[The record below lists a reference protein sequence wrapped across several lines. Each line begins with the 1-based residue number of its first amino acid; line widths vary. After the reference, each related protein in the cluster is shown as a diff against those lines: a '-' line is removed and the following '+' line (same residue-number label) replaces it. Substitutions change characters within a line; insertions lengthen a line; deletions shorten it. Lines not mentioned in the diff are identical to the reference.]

1 MMVTGSQIPAG
12 TYIAATP
19 GSISADFTTITLT
32 QSIGATASSGP
43 YTFVGAPDS
52 YVLQTLI
59 NNWYAW
65 ADYYV
70 TQLAS
75 GPNAAPSGTFQAT
88 TTTYTN
94 IYTVGSTDLNALTL
108 TNIPSSF
115 DMNQLRVGDV
125 VTAATAGTL
134 NPNTTGSPAG
144 TPNTPGYDP
153 SLNYTIVSFD
163 PLKRT
168 VELSLPVAVK
178 TATTDTFTFAP
189 PQYVV
194 RSSDAPAASPTAI
207 TGIDTTAGQLYTISR
222 PEVLPDSLAASN
234 AGHDQRRD
242 RSDD

>member
-19 GSISADFTTITLT
+19 GSISPDFKTITLT
-32 QSIGATASSGP
+32 QSIGGTASSGP

-94 IYTVGSTDLNALTL
+94 IYTIGSTDLDALTL

-134 NPNTTGSPAG
+134 NANTTGSPAG

-178 TATTDTFTFAP
+178 NATTDTFTFAP

-194 RSSDAPAASPTAI
+194 RSSDAPAANPNF
-207 TGIDTTAGQLYTISR
+207 DHQHRHYRR
-222 PEVLPDSLAASN
+222 PDVHHYAPGVLPDSLAAK
-234 AGHDQRRD
+234 RRS
-242 RSDD
+242 RSAA